1 MSGLPIRILAA
12 GMTVALVLLA
22 GDAHPPQM
30 SRAQAHDFG
39 RFGETWPVI
48 EPDLLQA
55 IGQRL
60 ARAQASGEIDR
71 LNRTFADRTRTRV
84 EHPLAVTGLLPA
96 TQNRTWVYDPSVAIG
111 ADVRDAKGALIA
123 AKGQRINPLD
133 LVRLPR
139 ELVFVDGTSSDEMAW
154 AKARGDDTRVSII
167 LVRGAPLER
176 MRQMQRRIWFDQAG
190 TLTTRFGI
198 THTPAYLRQQGR
210 SLEVGEVAL
219 PRKDAVS

>member
-1 MSGLPIRILAA
+1 MSRVPIRILAG
-12 GMTVALVLLA
+12 GMTGALVLLA

-60 ARAQASGEIDR
+60 AHAQASGEIDR
-71 LNRTFADRTRTRV
+71 LNRTFSDRAQARV
-84 EHPLAVTGLLPA
+84 EHPPAVAGLAAA
-96 TQNRTWVYDPSVAIG
+96 TQNRTWVYDPSVAID

-123 AKGQRINPLD
+123 TKGQRINPLD

-154 AKARGDDTRVSII
+154 ANARGNDTRVSII

-190 TLTTRFGI
+190 ILTTRFGI
-198 THTPAYLRQQGR
+198 THTPAYVRQQGR
-210 SLEVGEVAL
+210 TLEVSEVAL
-219 PRKDAVS
+219 PRKGAVS